1 MGAADSI
8 EKALMIYDAMH
19 KRAVD
24 HALTYFSYENVLTTD
39 VQDEANQLPTEYALI
54 KQFNT
59 VLDPSTVS
67 GNQRRQHSTL
77 IVEYNVTNAQQRQG
91 LILQTQFTHHMSA
104 ESLSHLGVAIASI
117 TTNDYNNT
125 HGAKFVTV
133 IDFNYLVRV

>member
-77 IVEYNVTNAQQRQG
+77 IVEYNVTNAQHRQG
-91 LILQTQFTHHMSA
+91 LILQTHLAHRMSA

-125 HGAKFVTV
+125 HGSKFVTV